1 MGVIEGHR
9 EPERATKSQIEPAG
23 VGVKESHRETT
34 GRDKGRASKGQR
46 KPQREPEGTRVS

>member
-23 VGVKESHRETT
+23 VGVKESHRE
-34 GRDKGRASKGQR
+34 SQL
-46 KPQREPEGTRVS
+46 EPEGARVS